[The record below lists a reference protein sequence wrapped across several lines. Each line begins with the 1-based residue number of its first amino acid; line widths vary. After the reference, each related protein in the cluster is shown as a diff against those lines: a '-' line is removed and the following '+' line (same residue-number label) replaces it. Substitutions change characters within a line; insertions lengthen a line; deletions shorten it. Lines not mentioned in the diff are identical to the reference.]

1 MGFYLAQK
9 MVFLHNISK
18 CLWYSFD
25 NSFFFLE
32 LLSGY
37 TNIYQYSLKMRLEDI
52 LDENSI
58 MTLTIPSLVGLSVK
72 KGGELCL
79 LGSSLYVA

>member
-1 MGFYLAQK
+1 
-9 MVFLHNISK
+9 
-18 CLWYSFD
+18 
-25 NSFFFLE
+25 
-32 LLSGY
+32 
-37 TNIYQYSLKMRLEDI
+37 MRLEDI